1 MCYYII
7 IKTTKGNNDM
17 TTFTATFLNG
27 TTAIRNSKTKNYK
40 AAYSY
45 ENIVGEIE
53 YGFSKDELSAEKAAR
68 SFGHAGIH
76 ECQGTQRNPK
86 IVIVGHRPYEITT
99 NIEVA

>member
-1 MCYYII
+1 MA
-7 IKTTKGNNDM
+7 
-17 TTFTATFLNG
+17 TFTATFLNG
-27 TTAIRNSKTKNYK
+27 TKSSRNSKTKNYK

-53 YGFSKDELSAEKAAR
+53 YGFSKDALSAEKAAR
-68 SFGHAGIH
+68 SLGHAGIH

-99 NIEVA
+99 KIEVA

>member
-1 MCYYII
+1 
-7 IKTTKGNNDM
+7 M
-17 TTFTATFLNG
+17 TTFTATFSSG
-27 TTAIRNSKTKNYK
+27 KTAIRNSKTKNYK